1 MSETLTEESRAL
13 IRVMLDS
20 GGATVPGPK
29 TLDKIRIARNE
40 VGYPTRREEVYYDK
54 LKAEWTK

>member
-13 IRVMLDS
+13 IRVMLDHANAS
-20 GGATVPGPK
+20 APGPK

-54 LKAEWTK
+54 LKASWHE